1 LNQGEVDAMSRRL
14 EKPQQP
20 EAKGNR
26 WPYLLGGIGAGTAL
40 AYLLDPVLGRK
51 RRSRARDKLVHAA
64 HEGTREVRRAECAI
78 ANRAQ
83 GLLARVRAS
92 FRPEPATDEVIRER
106 VRSALGRSCS
116 HAGALEVSVTD
127 GAVVLSGPILARE
140 HARLLRD
147 ASRVRGVRAVHDQLT
162 RHVHPSS
169 IPGLQGGRARA
180 PAAATRVRGA
190 DLMKREVRVI
200 GEDDTVSRAAELMTM
215 ANVGFLPV
223 CDRQRRVIGTLTD
236 RDVVVRVIARDRSPG
251 TCLVGDVMTRDVVAC
266 RADDDISLAEL
277 AMAQRQVSRLLV
289 TSADGT
295 LEGVISLSDIAA
307 REPARRAASTL
318 RAVAFREAQRV

>member
-1 LNQGEVDAMSRRL
+1 M
-14 EKPQQP
+14 
-20 EAKGNR
+20 
-26 WPYLLGGIGAGTAL
+26 
-40 AYLLDPVLGRK
+40 
-51 RRSRARDKLVHAA
+51 
-64 HEGTREVRRAECAI
+64 
-78 ANRAQ
+78 
-83 GLLARVRAS
+83 RAS

-116 HAGALEVSVTD
+116 HAGSLEVSVTD
-127 GAVVLSGPILARE
+127 GEVVLSGPILARE

-169 IPGLQGGRARA
+169 IPGLQGGRARS
-180 PAAATRVRGA
+180 PASGTGVRCA
-190 DLMKREVRVI
+190 DLMKREIRTI
-200 GEDDTVSRAAELMTM
+200 GEDDTVSRAAEIMTM

-251 TCLVGDVMTRDVVAC
+251 TCLVGDVMTRDVVSC

-277 AMAQRQVSRLLV
+277 AMGQRQVSRLLV
-289 TSADGT
+289 TSSDGT
-295 LEGVISLSDIAA
+295 LEGVISLSDLAA
-307 REPARRAASTL
+307 REPPRRAAGTL
-318 RAVAFREAQRV
+318 RAVAVREAQRV